1 VIANE
6 VLKRKSEKLISLV
19 VAPSTVVDHWYAET
33 KKYIS
38 NSVLTP
44 HIYDGTFNGNLI
56 MISYNQLLKLN

>member
-1 VIANE
+1 MIANE

-38 NSVLTP
+38 NTVLTP
-44 HIYDGTFNGNLI
+44 HIYDGTF
-56 MISYNQLLKLN
+56 